1 MFQPIPGEAMQKM
14 IVIPAQIRAGRA
26 MLDWSQ
32 DELAKAADVALTSV
46 RDLESQKRAADSGT
60 AAAVRRTLENAG
72 IEFLPGTVDGGP
84 GVRLI
89 ANRPNLVRRPTTMTK
104 WDGLP
109 FTIEWQGKE
118 VTVFL
123 TREAIEDLG
132 RHTGTEDDTVY
143 LKTFDKFRGSILDGV
158 RAALADPKNFDRQGN
173 LRVTGAYLREL
184 A

>member
-1 MFQPIPGEAMQKM
+1 MQKT

-26 MLDWSQ
+26 LLDWSQ
-32 DELAKAADVALTSV
+32 EELAKAAEVALTSV
-46 RDLESQKRAADSGT
+46 RDLENQKRAADSGT
-60 AAAVRRTLENAG
+60 AAAVRLTLENEG
-72 IEFLPGTVDGGP
+72 IEFLPGTAHSGP
-84 GVRLI
+84 GVRLVG
-89 ANRPNLVRRPTTMTK
+89 NRPNLVRRPTTMTK
-104 WDGLP
+104 WDGMP

-132 RHTGTEDDTVY
+132 RHTGNEDDAVY

-158 RAALADPKNFDRQGN
+158 RAALDDPKNFDRQGN

>member
-1 MFQPIPGEAMQKM
+1 MKEAMQKM

-26 MLDWSQ
+26 LLDWSQ
-32 DELAKAADVALTSV
+32 DELANAADVALTSV
-46 RDLESQKRAADSGT
+46 RDLESQKRSMDSGT
-60 AAAVRRTLENAG
+60 AAAVRHTLENEG
-72 IEFLPGTVDGGP
+72 IEFLPGTAEGGP

-89 ANRPNLVRRPTTMTK
+89 ANRPNLLRRPTTMTK
-104 WDGLP
+104 WDGMP
-109 FTIEWQGKE
+109 FTIEWQGRE

-132 RHTGTEDDTVY
+132 RHTGNEADGDY

-158 RAALADPKNFDRQGN
+158 RTAITDPSTFDRQGN

>member
-1 MFQPIPGEAMQKM
+1 M

-26 MLDWSQ
+26 LLDSSQ

-46 RDLESQKRAADSGT
+46 RDLESQKRAVAANSGT
-60 AAAVRRTLENAG
+60 AAAFRRTLENAG
-72 IEFLPGTVDGGP
+72 IEFLPGTADGGP

-89 ANRPNLVRRPTTMTK
+89 ANRPNLARRPTTMTK

-132 RHTGTEDDTVY
+132 RHTGTEEDAVY
-143 LKTFDKFRGSILDGV
+143 LKTLDKFRGSILDGV

-173 LRVTGAYLREL
+173 LRLTGAYLPEL
-184 A
+184 T